1 MAVAND
7 ANCFA
12 LSEAIDGCGAGH
24 EVVFGAILGTGCGG
38 GVVVHQRLLTGPNAC
53 SGEWGHN
60 PLPHY
65 SPEHDGPSHLCY
77 CGQHNCVESFIS
89 GSGLARQFRLHNEG
103 RGTAEELVLKMREGH
118 PQALALW
125 RQFRN
130 QLARAFANVVNTLDP
145 DVIVIGG
152 GLSGVDELY
161 SDLSAE
167 MAKYIFGGR
176 CVTPVLPAKHGDS
189 SGVRGAA
196 WAGEQALQG

>member
-130 QLARAFANVVNTLDP
+130 QLARAFANVVNMLDP

-152 GLSGVDELY
+152 GCRASMSCIAIYRLKWQSTYSVD
-161 SDLSAE
+161 
-167 MAKYIFGGR
+167 
-176 CVTPVLPAKHGDS
+176 
-189 SGVRGAA
+189 AA
-196 WAGEQALQG
+196 

>member
-1 MAVAND
+1 
-7 ANCFA
+7 
-12 LSEAIDGCGAGH
+12 
-24 EVVFGAILGTGCGG
+24 
-38 GVVVHQRLLTGPNAC
+38 
-53 SGEWGHN
+53 
-60 PLPHY
+60 
-65 SPEHDGPSHLCY
+65 
-77 CGQHNCVESFIS
+77 
-89 GSGLARQFRLHNEG
+89 LHNEG

-176 CVTPVLPAKHGDS
+176 CVTPVLPATHGDS